1 MNLDQELLQSME
13 KILNLGMKMTI
24 NKAFEMDEEEL
35 LSKFKDAACDSL
47 GDKSSG
53 MFGLMFLIGAC
64 GSVLSTKYERSEKEL
79 IELIKETNG
88 DFIKELQ
95 ND

>member
-1 MNLDQELLQSME
+1 MNLEQELLKSME
-13 KILNLGMKMTI
+13 NILSLGMKMSVDQ
-24 NKAFEMDEEEL
+24 AFEMDEEEL
-35 LSKFKDAACDSL
+35 LSKFKGAACESL
-47 GDKSSG
+47 EDKSSG

-64 GSVLSTKYERSEKEL
+64 GAVLSTKYEKNEKEL

>member
-1 MNLDQELLQSME
+1 MNLKQELLQSME
-13 KILNLGMKMTI
+13 KILNLGMKMSIDQT
-24 NKAFEMDEEEL
+24 FEMDEEEL

-47 GDKSSG
+47 EDKSSG
-53 MFGLMFLIGAC
+53 MFGLMFVIGTFGTVLI
-64 GSVLSTKYERSEKEL
+64 TKYERSEKEL
-79 IELIKETNG
+79 IKLIKETNG